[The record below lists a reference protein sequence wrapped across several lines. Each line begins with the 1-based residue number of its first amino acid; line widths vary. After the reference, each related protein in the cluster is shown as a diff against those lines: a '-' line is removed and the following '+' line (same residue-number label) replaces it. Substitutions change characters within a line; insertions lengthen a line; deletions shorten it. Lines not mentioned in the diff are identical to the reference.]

1 MDRFAALV
9 KSGPLF
15 IICQGNSTPY
25 RSQKLNRKLRRRGEQ
40 SYFSLST
47 YLLQIGHFLHFPL
60 GCLRLSWQLRTMW
73 VTVEHFRSILR
84 AGWAGGRG
92 THGHEKMSLSYKWGR
107 QVTFYTHHRCIRWG
121 IRQFGG
127 DFPLIPQIFPPFVTS
142 LHWSAVPATNPA
154 THCKYFNEIFFKF
167 TTLRQF
173 LHFLTDFNLF
183 SFCFCLKY
191 F

>member
-84 AGWAGGRG
+84 AGWAGR
-92 THGHEKMSLSYKWGR
+92 E
-107 QVTFYTHHRCIRWG
+107 
-121 IRQFGG
+121 G
-127 DFPLIPQIFPPFVTS
+127 DTRTWENVIVIQMRSPGYFLHPPPMHTVRNSTVRRRFSSNSSNFPSACDQPPLICCPRHQPRHP
-142 LHWSAVPATNPA
+142 L
-154 THCKYFNEIFFKF
+154 
-167 TTLRQF
+167 
-173 LHFLTDFNLF
+173 
-183 SFCFCLKY
+183 
-191 F
+191 